1 MTIRVLIADDQ
12 ELVRTGFRVIVNA
25 EPDLHVVGEAADGL
39 QTVEAVARL
48 HPDVVLMDIRMPHL
62 NGIEATRR
70 VAAQPRPPR
79 VLILTTFD
87 LDEYVYDALRAGA
100 SGFMLKDAGVDE
112 LLHAIRVIAA
122 GDALLAPTIT
132 RKLIEDFVR
141 RPPANPRPAG
151 LAELTPRELEVLGL
165 LAGGLSNTAIAAQ
178 LVLGEATVKTH
189 VARIFSKLDLHDR
202 AQAVVLAY
210 ESGLVQAGVPTRG
223 HQPH

>member
-1 MTIRVLIADDQ
+1 VTIRVLIADDQ

-25 EPDLHVVGEAADGL
+25 EPDLQVVGEAADGL
-39 QTVEAVARL
+39 QTIEAVARL
-48 HPDVVLMDIRMPHL
+48 HPDVVLMDIRMPNL

-100 SGFMLKDAGVDE
+100 SGFMLKDAGADE

-141 RPPANPRPAG
+141 RPPANPSPAA

-165 LAGGLSNTAIAAQ
+165 LAGGLSNSAIAAQ
-178 LVLGEATVKTH
+178 LILGEATVKTH
-189 VARIFSKLDLHDR
+189 VARIFSKLGLHDR

-210 ESGLVQAGVPTRG
+210 ESGLVQAGIPARG
-223 HQPH
+223 RERS